1 MGRRKPRA
9 RNAPSSPRDREP
21 NGSPGR
27 VAATDEVPHGARP
40 PRPNRLLLGISIAC
54 FLIWFS
60 VLLYAA
66 VTKLAG
72 P

>member
-1 MGRRKPRA
+1 MGRRKPLA
-9 RNAPSSPRDREP
+9 RNASSSPRDSEP
-21 NGSPGR
+21 DGPPRR
-27 VAATDEVPHGARP
+27 VAATDEVPHVARP
-40 PRPNRLLLGISIAC
+40 PRPNRLLLGISIVC
-54 FLIWFS
+54 FLIWFA